1 MNKQIIRENH
11 NYVKVNNCFVINKND
26 KEYRAALMRRKND
39 KRIEEIE
46 KRVSDIETKLDSIIS
61 LLKEKA

>member
-1 MNKQIIRENH
+1 
-11 NYVKVNNCFVINKND
+11 VINKND

>member
-1 MNKQIIRENH
+1 MNKQIIKEND

-26 KEYRAALMRRKND
+26 KEYHAALIRRRND

-46 KRVSDIETKLDSIIS
+46 KRVSDIETKLDLIIS
-61 LLKEKA
+61 ILKEKA